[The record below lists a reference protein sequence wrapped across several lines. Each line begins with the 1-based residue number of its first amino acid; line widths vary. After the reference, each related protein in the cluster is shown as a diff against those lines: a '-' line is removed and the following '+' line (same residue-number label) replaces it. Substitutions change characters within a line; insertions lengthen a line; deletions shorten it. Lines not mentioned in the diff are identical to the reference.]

1 MLEFDT
7 DIKTQLAS
15 QNLMMTRRQL
25 FGRSA
30 LGLGTA
36 AMAGLLAQDLPA
48 KDDKVLGGIHHTA
61 KAKRVIYLFMS
72 GGPSHLDL
80 WDYKPKMR
88 EMFNKQLPDHIRNGQ
103 RLTGMTANQK
113 SGMPVCPSKYKFTK
127 QDNNDKGVWV
137 SELLPQ
143 TAKVA
148 KELCVVHSTFTEAI
162 NHDPAI
168 TYIQTGSQIPG
179 RPSLGAWLS
188 YGLGS
193 MNENLPHY
201 VVMHA
206 RTRHPEQSLF
216 NRLWGPGFLSSDH
229 QGILLRSQ
237 GDPVL
242 YLSNPAGVSRKDRRA
257 QLDALAAINQGQHKQ
272 FADPEVLARI
282 RQHEMAFRMQ
292 ASVPELMDL
301 SGERK
306 ETFELYGEDA
316 RTPGTFAACCLNA
329 RRLAE
334 RGVRNI
340 QIFHRGWDA
349 HGGLPR
355 EHGSQAKDIDQGSAA
370 LIKDL
375 KQRGMLEDTLV
386 VWGGEFGRTA
396 YCQGKLTKDNYGRDH
411 HPRCFSTWMAGGG
424 VKPGITYGQT
434 DDYGYNIADADG
446 NPLTPQ
452 PSKEKWT
459 PGTMHIHDL
468 NATILH
474 LLGIDHKKLTYRY
487 QGRDFRLTDVH
498 GHVIRDIIS

>member
-1 MLEFDT
+1 MTPKREHELL
-7 DIKTQLAS
+7 Q
-15 QNLMMTRRQL
+15 TRRQF

-36 AMAGLLAQDLPA
+36 AMANLLGPNLLAD
-48 KDDKVLGGIHHTA
+48 GGSLANGGLHHTP

-72 GGPSHLDL
+72 GGPSHHDL

-88 EMFNKQLPDHIRNGQ
+88 EMFGQNLPAEVRDGQ
-103 RLTGMTANQK
+103 RITGMTSGQK
-113 SGMPVCPSKYKFTK
+113 TLPVCPTKYEFTK
-127 QDNNDKGVWV
+127 EDNNDQGVWC
-137 SELLPQ
+137 SELLPY
-143 TAKVA
+143 TKSIA
-148 KELCVVHSTFTEAI
+148 KELCVIYSTFTEAI

-179 RPSLGAWLS
+179 RPSLGSWLS
-188 YGLGS
+188 YGLGRE
-193 MNENLPHY
+193 NENLPGY

-206 RTRHPEQSLF
+206 KTSHPEQSLF
-216 NRLWGPGFLSSDH
+216 NRLWGSGFMPSDH
-229 QGILLRSQ
+229 QGVLLRSQ

-242 YLSNPAGVSRKDRRA
+242 YLSNPDGVSRANRRA
-257 QLDALAAINQGQHKQ
+257 QLNALAAINQAQYEQ
-272 FADPEVLARI
+272 FADPEVLSRI
-282 RQHEMAFRMQ
+282 RQHEMAYRMQ
-292 ASVPELMDL
+292 SSVPELMDL
-301 SGERK
+301 SSESEGSFK
-306 ETFELYGEDA
+306 LYGEDA

-355 EHGSQAKDIDQGSAA
+355 EHGNQARDIDQGCAA
-370 LIKDL
+370 LILDL
-375 KQRGMLEDTLV
+375 KQRGMLDETLV

-396 YCQGKLTKDNYGRDH
+396 YCQGKLTKQNYGRDH
-411 HPRCFSTWMAGGG
+411 HPRCFTTWMCGGG

-434 DDYGYNIADADG
+434 DDYAYNIVNQDG
-446 NPLTPQ
+446 NMIRPT
-452 PSKEKWT
+452 KEHWT

-474 LLGIDHKKLTYRY
+474 LLGIDHRRLTYRY
-487 QGRDFRLTDVH
+487 QGRDFRLTDIH
-498 GHVIRDIIS
+498 GHVVKDILV